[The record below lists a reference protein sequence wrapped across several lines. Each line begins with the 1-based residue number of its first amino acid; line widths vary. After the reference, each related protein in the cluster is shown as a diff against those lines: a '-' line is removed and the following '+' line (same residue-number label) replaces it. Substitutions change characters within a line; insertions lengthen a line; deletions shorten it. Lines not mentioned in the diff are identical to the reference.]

1 MKKFIIILVLI
12 FITAFLVWS
21 DRSEAQLRELPVRE
35 QPTIKLPCADNP
47 SITNSPTRG
56 WTSLNRPTLR
66 PCLNLKKAQPVP
78 LPKDLMFLFNEAT
91 AFRVHAGMGQ
101 TVKNVEIDPNKT
113 IKAKASEFPEL
124 EFKEYVKGKLLDV
137 PFTKKNGKIVANLQ
151 GGKTY
156 VAFRSQ
162 NKGRF
167 ANAYDTLCVV
177 DRFRERFRPELTE
190 RICTQILCPADNFRA
205 TELFRRNPEMGR
217 LQEEMISTMS
227 RGNTIGE
234 WQLGGFGGRGPGSI
248 CERCTG
254 FGRGGITIPSID
266 CKKPKFPPG
275 LEVEIQINQTKTGK
289 DDYITWAPTFARARY
304 KGRASLNPQPIKVVL
319 TNDRLRAGGDVLFAK
334 YKNPWPINTTA
345 TRKTL
350 TLDLPRN
357 GKWVNFVVA
366 GKFGRPSIKDKDAVI
381 EVHKGKAKGK
391 LIGKHKLMV
400 RIRKD
405 ANKLTTGERDRFLN
419 AMRALRNLSD
429 TGLDADGNSKGY
441 LMFQELHRLGS
452 TVGSGPGDLGHSQPA
467 FLPWHRALLLHL
479 ERELQ
484 KIDPSVALPYWN
496 WDRQSPN
503 VFVNKFMGAPGTGT
517 FPPAVNFHWT
527 NPLNGWDTDLGT
539 SGSLSFGVVRR
550 NGSDHT
556 VFPEWSNFRF
566 VDEPNTD
573 MQNEYNAAGR
583 ADLLSRPN
591 LMQYDNFG
599 PRTSNTSFSNIMER
613 YSHNYSHGWTC
624 GSGHILSPQRSA
636 TDPLFY
642 LLHTQVDRQWAYWQW
657 KKRRFGIVGGS
668 QTFAA
673 PQHYDNGGNWNNPGN
688 TSWFSGAYLDDGM
701 WPWDSLSGPQGAG
714 SRDDRP
720 PNQASVADMNSN
732 FNVPRSRPIVPQKPF
747 PASAIKNLWPS
758 SPATARPRDMIDYL
772 GKFDPKQGLGFSY
785 DDVPYGFRRLILV
798 HPDLIELVNKFIVVN
813 NDFSKIFTDRNQ
825 PKAMRLKALK
835 SMLGEKEK
843 VRGKVFPLIQNAQ
856 EDDDVRLE
864 ATRQVP
870 LDKNLLEASDR
881 ILNDPRGGTVNFK
894 ANLLTEMARRATVE
908 KNETAKQQ
916 VVAWARKNLSTHMDK
931 LRLTSF
937 QILVPSGD
945 AEATKVLAEGLRNA
959 DKPPVPLAEGLH
971 LLNLAG
977 SAKHVDIM
985 RPFLDHPDV
994 KVRAQAA
1001 EGLSA
1006 DRQSRGKIMEI
1017 LMNPETPYEVRE
1029 AALSPMAKNDPG
1041 FPRIAFKILGNS
1053 QESDKFRRAVVKAM
1067 VGRMNYQKVS
1077 AADQVRFARIVQ
1089 SIIDQQKPTRM
1100 IIREPYSEV
1109 LDYLVAN
1116 FPAVKKVFNR

>member
-1 MKKFIIILVLI
+1 MLIVVLI
-12 FITAFLVWS
+12 VLAAFFFMS
-21 DRSEAQLRELPVRE
+21 DRSNAQLRE
-35 QPTIKLPCADNP
+35 QPRLTLPCQDESRLSTAP
-47 SITNSPTRG
+47 SRG
-56 WTSLNRPTLR
+56 WTSFRPILR
-66 PCLNLKKAQPVP
+66 PCPKPKKAETVP

-91 AFRVHAGMGQ
+91 AFKVNTGVGQ
-101 TVKNVEIDPNKT
+101 TVRSVEIDPNKT
-113 IKAKASEFPEL
+113 IKAKASDFPEL
-124 EFKEYVKGKLLDV
+124 EFKEYVQGKLLDV
-137 PFTKKNGKIVANLQ
+137 PYTKKNGKIVANLQ

-162 NKGRF
+162 NVGRF
-167 ANAYDTLCVV
+167 ANTYDTLCAVN
-177 DRFRERFRPELTE
+177 RFRERFRPDLTE

-205 TELFRRNPEMGR
+205 TELFERNPEMGR
-217 LQEEMISTMS
+217 MQEEMISSMS

-234 WQLGGFGGRGPGSI
+234 WQLGGFGGTGPGSI

-254 FGRGGITIPSID
+254 FGRGGGMTIPSID

-275 LEVEIQINQTKTGK
+275 LEVEIQVNQTKTGK
-289 DDYITWAPTFARARY
+289 DDYVTWAPTFARARY
-304 KGRASLNPQPIKVVL
+304 KGRASLNPQPVKVVL
-319 TNDRLRAGGDVLFAK
+319 TNDKLRAGGDVLFAK
-334 YKNPWPINTTA
+334 YKKPWPINTTA

-357 GKWVNFVVA
+357 GKWVNFVIA

-419 AMRALRNLSD
+419 AMRELRNQSD

-503 VFVNKFMGAPGTGT
+503 VFVSGFMGAPGTGS

-539 SGSLSFGVVRR
+539 NGSLSFGVVRR

-556 VFPEWSNFRF
+556 VFPDWPNFRF

-573 MQNEYNAAGR
+573 MQNEFNAAGEG
-583 ADLLSRPN
+583 ALLSRPN
-591 LMQYDNFG
+591 LMVYDNFG
-599 PRTSNTSFSNIMER
+599 PRSSSTSFSNIMER

-657 KKRRFGIVGGS
+657 KKRRFGISGGA
-668 QTFAA
+668 QTFPA
-673 PQHYDNGGNWNNPGN
+673 PQHYDNNGNWSDPGN
-688 TSWFSGAYLDDGM
+688 NAWFSGAYLEDGM
-701 WPWDSLSGPQGAG
+701 WPWDSLSGPQGPG

-747 PASAIKNLWPS
+747 PASTIGNLWP
-758 SPATARPRDMIDYL
+758 ATPSVARPRDMIDYL
-772 GKFDPKQGLGFSY
+772 GKFDPKLGLGFSY
-785 DDVPYGFRRLILV
+785 DDVPYGFRKLILV
-798 HPDLIELVNKFIVVN
+798 HPDIIEMVNKFIVVN
-813 NDFSKIFTDRNQ
+813 SDLSKVFTDRNQ
-825 PKAMRLKALK
+825 PKEMRLKALK
-835 SMLGEKEK
+835 STIGEKQQ
-843 VRGKVFPLIQNAQ
+843 VRGKIFPLIQNAQ
-856 EDDDVRLE
+856 EDEDVRLE

-870 LDKNLLEASDR
+870 LDKKLLDTSDQ
-881 ILNDPRGGTVNFK
+881 ILNNPRGGTVNFK
-894 ANLLTEMARRATVE
+894 VKLLTEMARRATVE

-916 VVAWARKNLSTHMDK
+916 VITWARKNLTTHMDK

-937 QILVPSGD
+937 QLLVSSGD
-945 AEATKVLAEGLRNA
+945 KEAAKQLADSLIGRG
-959 DKPPVPLAEGLH
+959 KPAVPLADALQ
-971 LLNLAG
+971 LLNLYG
-977 SAKHVDIM
+977 SSRHLKAF
-985 RPFLDHPDV
+985 RPFVDHADV
-994 KVRAQAA
+994 KVRAAA
-1001 EGLSA
+1001 VEGLSE

-1017 LMNPETPYEVRE
+1017 LMSPQIPFEVRE
-1029 AALSPMAKNDPG
+1029 AALVPMAKNDSG
-1041 FPRIAFKILGNS
+1041 FPRIAMKILGNS
-1053 QESDKFRRAVVKAM
+1053 QETDKFRRAVIKAM
-1067 VGRMNYQKVS
+1067 VGRMNYKKVS
-1077 AADQVRFARIVQ
+1077 ESDQVRFARMVETIVK
-1089 SIIDQQKPTRM
+1089 QQKPTRA

-1109 LDYLVAN
+1109 LDYLKAN
-1116 FPAVKKVFNR
+1116 FPAVKKAMN